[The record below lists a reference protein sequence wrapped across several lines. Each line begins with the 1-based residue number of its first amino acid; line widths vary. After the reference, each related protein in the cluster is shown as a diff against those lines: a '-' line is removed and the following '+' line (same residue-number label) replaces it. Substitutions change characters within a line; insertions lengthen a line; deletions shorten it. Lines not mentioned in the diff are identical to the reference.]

1 MVTAAVHQCIDEERM
16 RKLELF
22 GVPIQTIYLYT
33 LIIAGSLTL
42 LFLFFGDVFAGLSE
56 GIPFLNPTLVLSF
69 FTCFSAGG
77 YIGELVLPLSSLL
90 IALSSCIL
98 SIMLVVL
105 LHIFVLVPLSSA
117 EESLAYREDDLR
129 GRLGKVITAVPVD
142 GFGEV
147 VIEGIGGTIS
157 KSAVSFDNQQ
167 ISYGTTVLVVD
178 INNGV
183 LSVTP
188 HEPI

>member
-1 MVTAAVHQCIDEERM
+1 MVTAAVHQCIDAERM
-16 RKLELF
+16 RNLELF

-33 LIIAGSLTL
+33 LMIAGSLTL

-56 GIPFLNPTLVLSF
+56 GIPFLNPTLALAF

-77 YIGELVLPLSSLL
+77 YIGELILPLSHLL
-90 IALSSCIL
+90 IALFSCIL
-98 SIMLVVL
+98 SIILVIL
-105 LHIFVLVPLSSA
+105 LHFFVLVPLSSA
-117 EESLAYREDDLR
+117 EESLVYKEDDLR
-129 GRLGKVITAVPVD
+129 GRVGKVITAVPIE

-157 KSAVSFDNQQ
+157 KSAVSFENQQ

-183 LSVTP
+183 LLVTP

>member
-1 MVTAAVHQCIDEERM
+1 M
-16 RKLELF
+16 ELF
-22 GVPIQTIYLYT
+22 GVPIHTIYLYT

-42 LFLFFGDVFAGLSE
+42 LFVFFEDVFAGLSE
-56 GIPFLNPTLVLSF
+56 GIPFLNPTLLLAF
-69 FTCFSAGG
+69 FTCFSASG
-77 YIGELVLPLSSLL
+77 YIGELILPLSSLL
-90 IALSSCIL
+90 IALLSCIL

-117 EESLAYREDDLR
+117 EESLVYKEDDLR
-129 GRLGKVITAVPVD
+129 GRVGKVITAVPVD

-157 KSAVSFDNQQ
+157 KSAVSFDNEQ
-167 ISYGTTVLVVD
+167 ISYGTAVLVVD
-178 INNGV
+178 VNNGV

>member
-1 MVTAAVHQCIDEERM
+1 M
-16 RKLELF
+16 ELF
-22 GVPIQTIYLYT
+22 GVPIHTIYLYT

-42 LFLFFGDVFAGLSE
+42 LFVFFGDVFAGLSE
-56 GIPFLNPTLVLSF
+56 GIPFLNPTLLLAF
-69 FTCFSAGG
+69 FTCFSASG
-77 YIGELVLPLSSLL
+77 YIGELILPLSSLL
-90 IALSSCIL
+90 IALLSCIL

-117 EESLAYREDDLR
+117 EESLVYKEDDLR
-129 GRLGKVITAVPVD
+129 GRVGKVITAVPVD

-157 KSAVSFDNQQ
+157 KSAVSFDNEQ
-167 ISYGTTVLVVD
+167 ISYGTAVLVVD
-178 INNGV
+178 VNNGV

>member
-1 MVTAAVHQCIDEERM
+1 M
-16 RKLELF
+16 ELL
-22 GVPIQTIYLYT
+22 GVPIQTIYLYV

-42 LFLFFGDVFAGLSE
+42 LLLFFGDVLAGLSE
-56 GIPFLNPTLVLSF
+56 GIPFLNPTLVLAF

-90 IALSSCIL
+90 IALFSCIL

-105 LHIFVLVPLSSA
+105 LHVFVLVPLSSA
-117 EESLAYREDDLR
+117 EESLAYKEDDLR
-129 GRLGKVITAVPVD
+129 GRVGKVITAVPVD

-157 KSAVSFDNQQ
+157 KSAVSFENQQ
-167 ISYGTTVLVVD
+167 IGYGTRVLVVD
-178 INNGV
+178 VKNGV
-183 LSVTP
+183 LSVIP

>member
-1 MVTAAVHQCIDEERM
+1 M
-16 RKLELF
+16 ELL
-22 GVPIQTIYLYT
+22 GVPIHTIYLYT

-42 LFLFFGDVFAGLSE
+42 LFVFFGDVFAGLSE
-56 GIPFLNPTLVLSF
+56 GIPFLNPTLVLAF
-69 FTCFSAGG
+69 FTCFSASG
-77 YIGELVLPLSSLL
+77 YIGELILPLSSLL
-90 IALSSCIL
+90 IALLSCIL

-117 EESLAYREDDLR
+117 EESLVYKEDDLR
-129 GRLGKVITAVPVD
+129 GRVGKVITAVPVD

-157 KSAVSFDNQQ
+157 KSAVSFDNEQ
-167 ISYGTTVLVVD
+167 ISYGTAVLVVD
-178 INNGV
+178 VNNGV

>member
-1 MVTAAVHQCIDEERM
+1 M
-16 RKLELF
+16 ELF
-22 GVPIQTIYLYT
+22 GVPIHTIYLYT

-42 LFLFFGDVFAGLSE
+42 LFVFFGDVFAGLSE
-56 GIPFLNPTLVLSF
+56 GIPFLNPTLVLAF
-69 FTCFSAGG
+69 FTCFSASG
-77 YIGELVLPLSSLL
+77 YIGELILPLSSLL
-90 IALSSCIL
+90 IALLSCIL

-117 EESLAYREDDLR
+117 EESLVYKEDDLR
-129 GRLGKVITAVPVD
+129 GRVGKVITAVPVD

-157 KSAVSFDNQQ
+157 KSAVSFDNEQ
-167 ISYGTTVLVVD
+167 ISYGTAVLVVD
-178 INNGV
+178 VNNGV

-188 HEPI
+188 QEPI

>member
-1 MVTAAVHQCIDEERM
+1 M
-16 RKLELF
+16 ELLD
-22 GVPIQTIYLYT
+22 VPIQTIYLYT
-33 LIIAGSLTL
+33 LMIAGSLTL
-42 LFLFFGDVFAGLSE
+42 LFLFFGDVFSGLTE
-56 GIPFLNPTLVLSF
+56 GIPFLNPTLVLAF

-77 YIGELVLPLSSLL
+77 YIGELTLPLSSLL
-90 IALSSCIL
+90 IALLSCIL
-98 SIMLVVL
+98 SIILVTL

-117 EESLAYREDDLR
+117 EESLAYKEDDLR
-129 GRLGKVITAVPVD
+129 GRIGKVITAVPVD

-157 KSAVSFDNQQ
+157 KSAVSFENQQ

-178 INNGV
+178 VNNGV

-188 HEPI
+188 HEPF

>member
-1 MVTAAVHQCIDEERM
+1 M
-16 RKLELF
+16 ELF

-42 LFLFFGDVFAGLSE
+42 LFLFFGDMFAGMSE
-56 GIPFLNPTLVLSF
+56 GIPLLNPTLSLAF

-77 YIGELVLPLSSLL
+77 YIGELALPLSSML
-90 IALSSCIL
+90 IAFLSCIL
-98 SIMLVVL
+98 SIMLVIL
-105 LHIFVLVPLSSA
+105 LHIFVLMPLSSA
-117 EESLAYREDDLR
+117 EESLVYKEDDLR
-129 GRLGKVITAVPVD
+129 GRVGKVITAVPVD

-167 ISYGTTVLVVD
+167 IMYGTKVLVVD

>member
-1 MVTAAVHQCIDEERM
+1 LA
-16 RKLELF
+16 
-22 GVPIQTIYLYT
+22 
-33 LIIAGSLTL
+33 
-42 LFLFFGDVFAGLSE
+42 
-56 GIPFLNPTLVLSF
+56 F
-69 FTCFSAGG
+69 FTCFSASG
-77 YIGELVLPLSSLL
+77 YIGELILPLSSLL
-90 IALSSCIL
+90 IALLSCIL

-117 EESLAYREDDLR
+117 EESLVYKEDDLR
-129 GRLGKVITAVPVD
+129 GRVGKVITAVPVD

-157 KSAVSFDNQQ
+157 KSAVSFDNEQ
-167 ISYGTTVLVVD
+167 ISYGTAVLVVD
-178 INNGV
+178 VNNGV

>member
-1 MVTAAVHQCIDEERM
+1 M
-16 RKLELF
+16 ELF
-22 GVPIQTIYLYT
+22 GVPIQTVYLYT

-56 GIPFLNPTLVLSF
+56 GIPFFNPTLVLAF
-69 FTCFSAGG
+69 FTFFSAGG
-77 YIGELVLPLSSLL
+77 YIGELVLPLSSMF
-90 IALSSCIL
+90 IALFSSIL

-117 EESLAYREDDLR
+117 EESLAYKEDDLR
-129 GRLGKVITAVPVD
+129 GRVGKVITAVPID

-147 VIEGIGGTIS
+147 VIEGIGGIIS

-167 ISYGTTVLVVD
+167 ISYGTMVLVVD
-178 INNGV
+178 VNNGV

-188 HEPI
+188 YEPM

>member
-1 MVTAAVHQCIDEERM
+1 M
-16 RKLELF
+16 ELF
-22 GVPIQTIYLYT
+22 GVPIHTIYLYT

-42 LFLFFGDVFAGLSE
+42 LFVFFGDVFAGLSE
-56 GIPFLNPTLVLSF
+56 GIPFLNPTLVLAF
-69 FTCFSAGG
+69 FTCFSASG
-77 YIGELVLPLSSLL
+77 YIGELILPLSSLL
-90 IALSSCIL
+90 IALLSCIL

-117 EESLAYREDDLR
+117 EESLVYKEDDLR
-129 GRLGKVITAVPVD
+129 GRVGKVITAVPVD

-157 KSAVSFDNQQ
+157 KSAVSFDNEQ
-167 ISYGTTVLVVD
+167 ISYGTAVLVVD
-178 INNGV
+178 VNNGV

>member
-1 MVTAAVHQCIDEERM
+1 M
-16 RKLELF
+16 ELL
-22 GVPIQTIYLYT
+22 GVPIHTIYLYT

-42 LFLFFGDVFAGLSE
+42 LFLFFGDLFAGLSE
-56 GIPFLNPTLVLSF
+56 GIPFFKPTLVLAF

-77 YIGELVLPLSSLL
+77 YIGELILPLSSLL

-117 EESLAYREDDLR
+117 EESLVYKEDDLR
-129 GRLGKVITAVPVD
+129 GRVGKVITAVPVD

-157 KSAVSFDNQQ
+157 KSAVSFDNER
-167 ISYGTTVLVVD
+167 ISYGTAVLVVD
-178 INNGV
+178 VNNGV

>member
-1 MVTAAVHQCIDEERM
+1 M
-16 RKLELF
+16 ELF
-22 GVPIQTIYLYT
+22 GVPIHTIYLYT

-42 LFLFFGDVFAGLSE
+42 LFVFFGDVFAGLSE
-56 GIPFLNPTLVLSF
+56 GIPFLNPTLLLAF
-69 FTCFSAGG
+69 FTCFSASG
-77 YIGELVLPLSSLL
+77 YIGELILPLSSLL
-90 IALSSCIL
+90 IALLSCIL

-117 EESLAYREDDLR
+117 EESLVYKEDDLR
-129 GRLGKVITAVPVD
+129 GRVGKVITAVPVD

-157 KSAVSFDNQQ
+157 KSAVSFDNEQ
-167 ISYGTTVLVVD
+167 ISYGTAVLVVD
-178 INNGV
+178 VNNGV

-188 HEPI
+188 QEPI

>member
-1 MVTAAVHQCIDEERM
+1 M
-16 RKLELF
+16 ELL

-56 GIPFLNPTLVLSF
+56 GIQLLNPTLVLAF

-77 YIGELVLPLSSLL
+77 YIGELTLPLSSLL
-90 IALSSCIL
+90 LAFLSCIL
-98 SIMLVVL
+98 SIILVTL

-117 EESLAYREDDLR
+117 EESLAYREADLK
-129 GRLGKVITAVPVD
+129 GRVGKVITAVPVD

-157 KSAVSFDNQQ
+157 KSAVSFENQQ

-178 INNGV
+178 VNNGV

>member
-1 MVTAAVHQCIDEERM
+1 M
-16 RKLELF
+16 ELLD
-22 GVPIQTIYLYT
+22 VPIQTIYLYT
-33 LIIAGSLTL
+33 LMIAGSLTL
-42 LFLFFGDVFAGLSE
+42 LFLFFGDVFSGLTE
-56 GIPFLNPTLVLSF
+56 GIPFLNPTLVLAF

-77 YIGELVLPLSSLL
+77 YIGELTLPLSSLL
-90 IALSSCIL
+90 IALLSCIL
-98 SIMLVVL
+98 SIILVTL

-117 EESLAYREDDLR
+117 EESLAYKEDDLR
-129 GRLGKVITAVPVD
+129 GRIGKVITAVPVD

-157 KSAVSFDNQQ
+157 KSAVSFENQQ

-178 INNGV
+178 VNNGV

>member
-1 MVTAAVHQCIDEERM
+1 M
-16 RKLELF
+16 
-22 GVPIQTIYLYT
+22 
-33 LIIAGSLTL
+33 
-42 LFLFFGDVFAGLSE
+42 
-56 GIPFLNPTLVLSF
+56 
-69 FTCFSAGG
+69 
-77 YIGELVLPLSSLL
+77 PLSSLL
-90 IALSSCIL
+90 LAFLSCIL
-98 SIMLVVL
+98 SIILVTL

-117 EESLAYREDDLR
+117 EESLAYREADLK
-129 GRLGKVITAVPVD
+129 GRVGKVITAVPVD

-157 KSAVSFDNQQ
+157 KSAVSFENQQ

-178 INNGV
+178 VNNGV

>member
-1 MVTAAVHQCIDEERM
+1 MVTAAVHQCIGEERM
-16 RKLELF
+16 RKLELLD
-22 GVPIQTIYLYT
+22 VPIQTIYLYT
-33 LIIAGSLTL
+33 LMIAGSLTL
-42 LFLFFGDVFAGLSE
+42 LFLFFGDVFSGLTE
-56 GIPFLNPTLVLSF
+56 GIPFLNPTLVLAF

-77 YIGELVLPLSSLL
+77 YIGELTLPLSSLL
-90 IALSSCIL
+90 IALLSCIL
-98 SIMLVVL
+98 SIILVTL

-117 EESLAYREDDLR
+117 EESLAYKEDDLR
-129 GRLGKVITAVPVD
+129 GRIGKVITAVPVD

-157 KSAVSFDNQQ
+157 KSAVSFENQQ

-178 INNGV
+178 VNNGV

-188 HEPI
+188 HEPF

>member
-1 MVTAAVHQCIDEERM
+1 M
-16 RKLELF
+16 RHLELL

-56 GIPFLNPTLVLSF
+56 GIPLLNPTLVLAF

-77 YIGELVLPLSSLL
+77 YIGELTLPLSSLL
-90 IALSSCIL
+90 LAFLSCIL
-98 SIMLVVL
+98 SIILVTL

-117 EESLAYREDDLR
+117 EESLAYKEADLK
-129 GRLGKVITAVPVD
+129 GRVGKVITAVPVD

-157 KSAVSFDNQQ
+157 KSAVSFENQQ

-178 INNGV
+178 VNNGV

>member
-1 MVTAAVHQCIDEERM
+1 M
-16 RKLELF
+16 ELF
-22 GVPIQTIYLYT
+22 GVPIHTIYLYT

-42 LFLFFGDVFAGLSE
+42 LFVFFGDVFAGLSE
-56 GIPFLNPTLVLSF
+56 GIPFLNPTLLLAF
-69 FTCFSAGG
+69 FTCFSASG
-77 YIGELVLPLSSLL
+77 YIGELILPLSSLL
-90 IALSSCIL
+90 IALLSCIL

-117 EESLAYREDDLR
+117 EESLVYIEDDLR
-129 GRLGKVITAVPVD
+129 GRVGKVITAVPVD

-157 KSAVSFDNQQ
+157 KSAVSFDNEQ
-167 ISYGTTVLVVD
+167 ISYGTAVLVVD
-178 INNGV
+178 VNNGV

>member
-1 MVTAAVHQCIDEERM
+1 M
-16 RKLELF
+16 ELF

-69 FTCFSAGG
+69 FTCCSAGG

-90 IALSSCIL
+90 IALLSCIL

>member
-1 MVTAAVHQCIDEERM
+1 M
-16 RKLELF
+16 ELF
-22 GVPIQTIYLYT
+22 GVPIHTIYLYT

-42 LFLFFGDVFAGLSE
+42 LFVFFGDVFAGLSE
-56 GIPFLNPTLVLSF
+56 GIPFLNPTLVLAF
-69 FTCFSAGG
+69 FTCFSASG
-77 YIGELVLPLSSLL
+77 YIGELILPLSSLL
-90 IALSSCIL
+90 IALLSCIL

-105 LHIFVLVPLSSA
+105 LHIFVLIPLSSA
-117 EESLAYREDDLR
+117 EESLVYKEDDLR
-129 GRLGKVITAVPVD
+129 GRVGKVITAVPVD

-157 KSAVSFDNQQ
+157 KSAVSFDNEQ
-167 ISYGTTVLVVD
+167 ISYGTAVLVVD
-178 INNGV
+178 VNNGV

>member
-1 MVTAAVHQCIDEERM
+1 MVTAAVRQCIDEERM

-22 GVPIQTIYLYT
+22 GVPIQTVYLYT

-42 LFLFFGDVFAGLSE
+42 LFLFFGDVFAGLSD
-56 GIPFLNPTLVLSF
+56 GIPFLNPTLVLAF
-69 FTCFSAGG
+69 FTFFSAGG
-77 YIGELVLPLSSLL
+77 YIGELALPLSSMF
-90 IALSSCIL
+90 IALFSCIL

-117 EESLAYREDDLR
+117 EESLAYKEDDLR
-129 GRLGKVITAVPVD
+129 GRVGKVITAVPVD

-157 KSAVSFDNQQ
+157 KSAISFDNQQ
-167 ISYGTTVLVVD
+167 ISYGTRVLVVD
-178 INNGV
+178 VNNGV

-188 HEPI
+188 HEPM

>member
-1 MVTAAVHQCIDEERM
+1 M
-16 RKLELF
+16 ELF
-22 GVPIQTIYLYT
+22 GVPIQTVYLYT

-56 GIPFLNPTLVLSF
+56 GIPFLNPTLVLTF
-69 FTCFSAGG
+69 FTFFSAGG
-77 YIGELVLPLSSLL
+77 YIGELVLPLSSMF
-90 IALSSCIL
+90 IALFSCIL

-117 EESLAYREDDLR
+117 EESLAYKEDDLR
-129 GRLGKVITAVPVD
+129 GRVGKVITAVPVD

-147 VIEGIGGTIS
+147 VIEGIGGIIS

-167 ISYGTTVLVVD
+167 ISYGTRVLVVD
-178 INNGV
+178 VNNGV

-188 HEPI
+188 HEPM